1 MILHLATDEKFI
13 DIAFR
18 IFEEVYPNKN
28 ECIILSST
36 KELTFIKSTPCSVVN
51 TKTVN
56 IKKLATS
63 FKKYEAVIFHSLD
76 NPHLRILNG
85 MPKDITTVWL
95 GFGHDY
101 YDLITKSRTDLFDL
115 KTKELFVS
123 LNSRIGLGRHFLKND
138 HLAIV
143 RAINKIKPFLLRR
156 KDKRKLINKITY
168 FSPVLNEE
176 YRMVKKALGHEFKP
190 QFLDWNYGTLEDDL
204 VRRYENI
211 SLKSNNIL
219 VGNSASYENNHLD
232 AFEILTT
239 LNLQDRKIIT
249 PLNYCDPEYRTY
261 IVREGKNLFFNNFM
275 PLIDFMP
282 IDEYLN
288 IISSCSIVI
297 MNHIRQQALGNI
309 ITMLYLGA
317 SVFLKKENPIYIFLK
332 KEGAIIFNLDE
343 LKKNPKLIDNRL
355 SDDDLG
361 KNKVIL
367 KSHWSRKNTQLKTKE
382 LIKAI
387 HRGNNA

>member
-1 MILHLATDEKFI
+1 MILHLVTDEKFI

-18 IFEEVYPNKN
+18 IFEEVYPNNN
-28 ECIILSST
+28 ECIVLSDT

-51 TKTVN
+51 TKMVT
-56 IKKLATS
+56 IKKLAAS

-76 NPHLRILNG
+76 NPHLRILNR
-85 MPKDITTVWL
+85 MPEDITTVWL

-123 LNSRIGLGRHFLKND
+123 LNSRIDLGRRFLKND

-156 KDKRKLINKITY
+156 KSKRRLVNKITY
-168 FSPVLNEE
+168 FAPVLNEE
-176 YRMVKKALGHEFKP
+176 FRIVKKTFGHEFKP

-204 VRRYENI
+204 VRGYENI

-219 VGNSASYENNHLD
+219 LGNSASYENNHLE
-232 AFEILTT
+232 AFEILAN
-239 LNLQDRKIIT
+239 LNLQHKKIIT
-249 PLNYCDPEYRTY
+249 PLSYCDPEYRTH
-261 IVREGKNLFFNNFM
+261 IAQEGKKLFFTNFI

-282 IDEYLN
+282 IDEYLKV
-288 IISSCSIVI
+288 ISSCSIVI

-309 ITMLYLGA
+309 ITMMYLGA
-317 SVFLKKENPIYIFLK
+317 TVFLKKENPIHVFFK
-332 KEGAIIFNLDE
+332 KEGAIIFSTDE
-343 LKKNPKLIDNRL
+343 LEKNHKLIDFRL
-355 SDDDLG
+355 SKNDVE
-361 KNKVIL
+361 KNKKIL
-367 KSHWSRKNTQLKTKE
+367 KLHWSRDKAHLKTKE

-387 HRGNNA
+387 HKRNNA